1 MDEILTTEYKFYLDD
16 TDLSKVYTKKLPI
29 GKEYTILTS
38 DEIESLNAGYML
50 DFFTYYNEEDPSSV
64 IPSNIHT
71 DSDLHVETV
80 KVTQQPESFMVKWKL
95 SDHTKFYIEHYLE
108 NADAGEWTDITTDI
122 CSLKETT
129 QSQGTTFDQTL
140 VGYNYNVRDYTGF
153 FPNKYVDTEISRDGG
168 AKAQI
173 FYERNHHY
181 INMNYSGGTNAAG
194 SPSASVCIKYGNQV
208 SSSSVEEPTRDAE
221 QYRFVYW
228 KDPSTGA
235 KVTLPG
241 TMPDHDIDLEAQWQ
255 KYYVVTYLDKDG
267 IVYKN
272 LRVDEYKKAYYHPDE
287 AFSEVNGIYR
297 FGGWYTDAACQN
309 WFDVNSTD
317 ITQNIT
323 LYSKWFESKDIIF
336 YKNDETSTSY
346 TYHADASVPFSLPHY
361 KHLFGSYGS
370 NKGYFLGWAS
380 SADAATPEYLPCE
393 EISDF
398 SSMNTNFYAVYT
410 SDFCTITLCNA
421 WKPSEKVTA
430 KVGKGTVISFWD
442 VEDNKLTCPAGYEK
456 YDQYSYDADSDGT
469 MFYEQIN
476 SDMTVY
482 QHWKLTLKTHCG
494 YYDDVIEVTKD
505 YLYFDGKPL
514 SYPAAGDLPERE
526 DYFFQDFFI
535 DSTLTTPVNFASV
548 NIPGY
553 GSQSTLHVYVKWSDS
568 TAGVSVYFDQVLPD
582 PGFTL
587 NVDQTTGKIT
597 AVISSSSITVQSFV
611 WKIDEELLSGAS
623 SSTYTYSAAGLAG
636 GSHSVV
642 CVITDT
648 EGNRYSA
655 RTEIVVNGP

>member
-16 TDLSKVYTKKLPI
+16 TDLSKVYTKKVPI
-29 GKEYTILTS
+29 GRECEILTS
-38 DEIESLNAGYML
+38 KEIEALKPGWML
-50 DFFTYYNEEDPSSV
+50 KCYTYYNEEDPDAV

-71 DSDLHVETV
+71 DSNQYVTTV
-80 KVTQQPESFMVKWKL
+80 KVTQQPESFKVEWQP
-95 SDHTKFYIEHYLE
+95 SDHTNYDLYHYLE
-108 NADAGEWTDITTDI
+108 NLNISEPTLTTEN
-122 CSLKETT
+122 CTLKDTT
-129 QSQGTTFDQTL
+129 HALGTTFDNTKAGEHCL
-140 VGYNYNVRDYTGF
+140 SYTGF
-153 FPNKYVDTEISRDGG
+153 TPLTPVEKPIAENGETCVD
-168 AKAQI
+168 I
-173 FYERNHHY
+173 FYQRNSY
-181 INMNYSGGTNAAG
+181 TINMNYAGGSNSAG
-194 SPSASVCIKYGNQV
+194 ESSSTVSIKYQNNV
-208 SSSSVEEPTRDAE
+208 SIEPPTRDAE
-221 QYRFVYW
+221 QYRFDYW

-235 KVTLPG
+235 KVALPE

-255 KYYVVTYLDKDG
+255 KYYVVTYLDIDG
-267 IVYKN
+267 NVYKN
-272 LRVDEYKKAYYHPDE
+272 LPVDEYKKAYYHPDE

-297 FGGWYTDAACQN
+297 FGGWYTDSACQN

-323 LYSKWFESKDIIF
+323 LYPKWFESKDIIF
-336 YKNDETSTSY
+336 YKNDGTSTSY
-346 TYHADASVPFSLPHY
+346 TYHADSSVPFSLPHY
-361 KHLFGSYGS
+361 KHLFGSYGA
-370 NKGYFLGWAS
+370 KEGKYFLGWAS
-380 SADAATPEYLPCE
+380 SADADTHDYLPCDV
-393 EISDF
+393 ITDF

-482 QHWKLTLKTHCG
+482 QHWKLTLKAHCD
-494 YYDDVIEVTKD
+494 YYNSDGIEVTND

-514 SYPAAGDLPERE
+514 SYPAADDLPQRE

-535 DSTLTTPVNFASV
+535 DSALTTPVNFASV

-611 WKIDEELLSGAS
+611 WKIDENLLTGENSV
-623 SSTYTYSAAGLAG
+623 TYTYSAAGLAG

-648 EGNRYSA
+648 EGNMYSA
-655 RTEIVVNGP
+655 RTEIKVNGP